1 MPNVYPSDLR
11 KGLKYGRQDILRS
24 IQALTK
30 EYSVNRRKYRGDKEA
45 LAELKTEYDAER
57 ARLQE
62 LLREFPTAGQLPRFE
77 EYAE

>member
-1 MPNVYPSDLR
+1 
-11 KGLKYGRQDILRS
+11 
-24 IQALTK
+24 
-30 EYSVNRRKYRGDKEA
+30 
-45 LAELKTEYDAER
+45 LKTEYDAER